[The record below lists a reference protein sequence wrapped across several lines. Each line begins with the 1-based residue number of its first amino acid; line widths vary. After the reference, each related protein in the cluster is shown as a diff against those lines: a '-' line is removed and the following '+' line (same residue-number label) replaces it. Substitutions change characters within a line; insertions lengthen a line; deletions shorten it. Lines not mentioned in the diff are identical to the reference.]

1 MELIINYFNR
11 LTLLFLQEIVQKRIE
26 RMQRKVEGMHNLS
39 VMLEVLITILIII
52 ILIMVEGMHNLSV
65 MLDVLLHIKNLDKCS
80 QVVFFKVREDLSE
93 HLCPLS
99 VVGLQQKILL
109 LQCHLFLPQLPIS
122 HSISPKDL
130 PLNPIWSGWLFNN

>member
-1 MELIINYFNR
+1 MELIVNYFNR

-65 MLDVLLHIKNLDKCS
+65 MLDVLLHIKKPW
-80 QVVFFKVREDLSE
+80 QVFSGFFLGPQGPLRT
-93 HLCPLS
+93 PLS
-99 VVGLQQKILL
+99 VVCCRSATKNPSSSVPSVSPPTPYKPLNLSKG
-109 LQCHLFLPQLPIS
+109 P
-122 HSISPKDL
+122 SPKPNL
-130 PLNPIWSGWLFNN
+130 VWLVV

>member
-80 QVVFFKVREDLSE
+80 QVFYYCSKTTEQIIFCVFMSLEL
-93 HLCPLS
+93 
-99 VVGLQQKILL
+99 GLI
-109 LQCHLFLPQLPIS
+109 FE
-122 HSISPKDL
+122 
-130 PLNPIWSGWLFNN
+130 

>member
-39 VMLEVLITILIII
+39 VMLEVLITIIIII

-65 MLDVLLHIKNLDKCS
+65 MLDVLLHIKKPW
-80 QVVFFKVREDLSE
+80 QVFSGCFF
-93 HLCPLS
+93 
-99 VVGLQQKILL
+99 
-109 LQCHLFLPQLPIS
+109 
-122 HSISPKDL
+122 
-130 PLNPIWSGWLFNN
+130 